1 MSRPLVIAHQG
12 ASWDAPANTIAAF
25 ELAIEQGAE
34 YVEFDVRAG
43 PDGTLVVAHDPV
55 RAPRPAH
62 VPTLDATL
70 EVLRG
75 RVGLAVEVKEARVTE
90 ATLAALA
97 AHRVEPDETMILSFR
112 IRALE
117 QARRLRPGLRLVLH
131 LGPRPDPLAAT
142 RFWGVGFED
151 RAARPRLLARARSH
165 GLATTVYTVND
176 PARML
181 ELARLGVTAI
191 FTDSPELALETL
203 GDPSGRP

>member
-1 MSRPLVIAHQG
+1 MIAHQG
-12 ASWDAPANTIAAF
+12 ASWDAPANTIEAF

-97 AHRVEPDETMILSFR
+97 AHRVEPD
-112 IRALE
+112 RALE

-191 FTDSPELALETL
+191 FTDSPELPLETL

>member
-1 MSRPLVIAHQG
+1 VTRPLVIAHQG
-12 ASWDAPANTIAAF
+12 ASWDAPANTIEAF

-43 PDGTLVVAHDPV
+43 PDRTLVVAHDPV
-55 RAPRPAH
+55 REPRPAY
-62 VPTLDATL
+62 VPSLDATL
-70 EVLRG
+70 EALRG
-75 RVGLAVEVKEARVTE
+75 RVGLAVEVKEARVIE

-117 QARRLRPGLRLVLH
+117 QARRLRPELRLVLH
-131 LGPRPDPLAAT
+131 LGLRPDPLAAA

-151 RAARPRLLARARSH
+151 GAARPRLLARARSH
-165 GLATTVYTVND
+165 GLATTVYTVNE

-181 ELARLGVTAI
+181 ELAGLGVTGI
-191 FTDSPELALETL
+191 FTDRPGLLLQTLAA
-203 GDPSGRP
+203 RPA